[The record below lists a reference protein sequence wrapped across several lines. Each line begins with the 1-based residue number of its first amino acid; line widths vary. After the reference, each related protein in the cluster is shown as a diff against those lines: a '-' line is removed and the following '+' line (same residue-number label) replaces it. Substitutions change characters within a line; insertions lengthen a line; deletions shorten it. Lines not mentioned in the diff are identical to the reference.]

1 MDGPMN
7 RSNVRYGMLAL
18 VFVNVVI
25 NYLDRSNLAI
35 ANSAVAA
42 DLNLNSVQ
50 MGYILSAFGWT
61 YAILQIP
68 GGILADKFGPRV
80 LYAFCLI
87 TWSIATMLLGL
98 ARGFGMLFGFRLA
111 IGSFEAPS
119 YPINNRVVTSWF
131 PDNERAAAIAI
142 YVSGQ
147 FIGLAFFSPIL
158 AMILA
163 SYGWQKMFL
172 ITGAM
177 GLVWG
182 VVWYLFY
189 RDPLDHPKV
198 NKAELDHIEQGGG
211 LLKGKV
217 DDAAKSQPWT
227 LENLGKVFSNTTLWG
242 VYIAQFCMN
251 AILYFFLTWFPTY
264 LVKARGL
271 EFVKSGFLGSIPFLA
286 ACAGLLLSGFISD
299 NLVKKGWSVAM
310 ARKVPIIIGMII
322 SISIVGPNY
331 TSDTTWVIFFLSLAF
346 FGAGMALISWVF
358 VSILSPKH
366 LVGLTGGVFNFMG
379 NLASIIVPI
388 VIGYLV
394 AGGSF
399 EPALRFIGILGF
411 IGALSYIFLVRN
423 VERIK

>member
-1 MDGPMN
+1 MK
-7 RSNVRYGMLAL
+7 RSNIRYAMLSL
-18 VFVNVVI
+18 VFVNVMI

-35 ANSAVAA
+35 ANSAVAN
-42 DLNLNSVQ
+42 DLKLDPAQ

-61 YAILQIP
+61 YALLQIP
-68 GGILADKFGPRV
+68 GGVLADRFAPRV
-80 LYAFCLI
+80 LYALCLI

-98 ARGFGMLFGFRLA
+98 ARGFSMLFGFRLA

-131 PDNERAAAIAI
+131 PDNERAGAIAV

-158 AMILA
+158 AMILQA
-163 SYGWQKMFL
+163 YGWQMMFV
-172 ITGAM
+172 ITGAI
-177 GLVWG
+177 GLLWG
-182 VVWYLFY
+182 FVWYFFY

-198 NKAELDHIEQGGG
+198 NQAELDHIEQGGG

-217 DDAAKSQPWT
+217 EDVNKPRLWTFGNFEKIFSSQ
-227 LENLGKVFSNTTLWG
+227 TLWG

-251 AILYFFLTWFPTY
+251 AILYFFLTWFPRY
-264 LVKARGL
+264 LVDARHL
-271 EFVKSGFLGSIPFLA
+271 DFVKSGFLGSIPFLA

-310 ARKVPIIIGMII
+310 ARKVPIIIGLII
-322 SISIVGPNY
+322 SISIIGPNY
-331 TSDTTWVIFFLSLAF
+331 TSDIFWVIFFLSLAF

-388 VIGYLV
+388 VVGYLV
-394 AGGSF
+394 KYYGF
-399 EPALRFIGILGF
+399 EPALTFIGILGF
-411 IGALSYIFLVRN
+411 VGAVSYITLVRN